1 MTNLSNIV
9 EILAKQALGGNQQ
22 NQSQHQQQPQQGGL
36 GGILASVLG
45 QLGGNNTQQQ
55 SQTNQQSQPN
65 QQSQQHQQGGLGEQ
79 GGLGGI
85 LGSVLGHLSGTQQN
99 QPRQQTGG
107 LGGGG
112 TKTLLIAVL
121 PLVLAWIQKQ
131 GGIQGALDKLKG
143 MGLNKQ
149 VDDWVST
156 GPGENAS
163 VDQQQVQSLFDEQE
177 VEQVA
182 QETQVPKQD
191 IYGAISKVLP
201 QIIDSLTPQGEQTN
215 KQEANAD
222 IQQVMNLIS
231 GFLKR

>member
-22 NQSQHQQQPQQGGL
+22 QSRQSGL
-36 GGILASVLG
+36 GDILASVFG
-45 QLGGNNTQQQ
+45 QMSANNTQQ
-55 SQTNQQSQPN
+55 SQQQNQQN
-65 QQSQQHQQGGLGEQ
+65 QQRQP

-85 LGSVLGHLSGTQQN
+85 LGSVLGNLSGQHNQQQN
-99 QPRQQTGG
+99 QQPQYTQQRSNVGANA
-107 LGGGG
+107 

-131 GGIQGALDKLKG
+131 GGLQGALDKLKG
-143 MGLNKQ
+143 MGLSRQ

-156 GPGENAS
+156 GPGENVS
-163 VDQQQVQSLFDEQE
+163 VDQQQVQGLFDDQE

-182 QETQVPKQD
+182 QETHVPKQD
-191 IYGAISKVLP
+191 IYAAISKVLP

-222 IQQVMNLIS
+222 IQQVMNLVS

>member
-22 NQSQHQQQPQQGGL
+22 QSRQGGL
-36 GGILASVLG
+36 GDILASVFG
-45 QLGGNNTQQQ
+45 QMSANDT
-55 SQTNQQSQPN
+55 
-65 QQSQQHQQGGLGEQ
+65 QQSQQQNQQNQQRQQ

-85 LGSVLGHLSGTQQN
+85 LGSVLGHLSGQQN
-99 QPRQQTGG
+99 QQPQYNQQRSNVGANA
-107 LGGGG
+107 

-131 GGIQGALDKLKG
+131 GGLQGALDKLKG
-143 MGLNKQ
+143 MGLSRQ

-156 GPGENAS
+156 GPGENVS
-163 VDQQQVQSLFDEQE
+163 VDQQQVQGLFDDQE

-182 QETQVPKQD
+182 QETHVPKQD
-191 IYGAISKVLP
+191 IYAAISKVLP

-222 IQQVMNLIS
+222 IQQVMNLVS

>member
-22 NQSQHQQQPQQGGL
+22 NQSHSQSQHQQQPQQGGL

-45 QLGGNNTQQQ
+45 QLGANNTQQQ

-65 QQSQQHQQGGLGEQ
+65 QQSQQHQQGGLG
-79 GGLGGI
+79 GI
-85 LGSVLGHLSGTQQN
+85 LGSVLGHLSGAQQN

>member
-9 EILAKQALGGNQQ
+9 EMLAKQALGGNQQ
-22 NQSQHQQQPQQGGL
+22 NQSQPQSQQGGL
-36 GGILASVLG
+36 GGILGSILG
-45 QLGGNNTQQQ
+45 QMSGNNPQ
-55 SQTNQQSQPN
+55 QQSQPN
-65 QQSQQHQQGGLGEQ
+65 QPSQQSQQ

-85 LGSVLGHLSGTQQN
+85 LGSVLSH
-99 QPRQQTGG
+99 
-107 LGGGG
+107 LGGGNQQAQSTQQTSNVG
-112 TKTLLIAVL
+112 GGGAKTLLIAVL

-143 MGLNKQ
+143 QGLTSQ

-163 VDQQQVQSLFDEQE
+163 VDQQQVQGLFDEQD
-177 VEQVA
+177 VEKVA
-182 QETQVPKQD
+182 EEAHVPKQD
-191 IYGAISKVLP
+191 IYSAISTVLP

-222 IQQVMNLIS
+222 IQQVMNLVS

>member
-9 EILAKQALGGNQQ
+9 EILAKQALGNNQQSQSQ
-22 NQSQHQQQPQQGGL
+22 NQSQQGGL
-36 GGILASVLG
+36 GGILGAVLG
-45 QLGGNNTQQQ
+45 QISGNSTQ
-55 SQTNQQSQPN
+55 QQSQPN
-65 QQSQQHQQGGLGEQ
+65 QQSQQHQQS
-79 GGLGGI
+79 GLGGI
-85 LGSVLGHLSGTQQN
+85 LGSVLGHLGGTQQN
-99 QPRQQTGG
+99 QSRTQTGG
-107 LGGGG
+107 LGGGS

-143 MGLNKQ
+143 LGLNKQ

-163 VDQQQVQSLFDEQE
+163 VDQQQVQELFDEQD

-182 QETQVPKQD
+182 QEAQVPKQD
-191 IYGAISKVLP
+191 IYAAISKVLP

-215 KQEANAD
+215 KQEANND
-222 IQQVMNLIS
+222 IQQVMNLVS

>member
-22 NQSQHQQQPQQGGL
+22 NQSQSQSQHQQQPQQGGL

-45 QLGGNNTQQQ
+45 QLSGNNTQQQ

-65 QQSQQHQQGGLGEQ
+65 QQSQQHQQ